1 MFQLISYTDLDS
13 SIQSYM
19 SNQAPNTTIRL
30 EYINNFLKE
39 LSTKYNIEVARRSV
53 DVDITPDGEP
63 IDIDTLITEGDVNKI
78 EEIREISDNV
88 PTNQYIPIG
97 GDGFSNNYNAGRRL
111 NQYVFYTEN
120 GKRYL
125 RLNSAEH
132 SDSEVVTYKVSYFTS
147 HLGYNSETEEYME
160 EIENVVGCKI
170 LLPYNYKRLAVTGIC
185 RDLFLISLGKDG
197 ETPSAIAENRYKSQ
211 LESLGL
217 TGEAKKIRTNV
228 RRVKIHPMF

>member
-1 MFQLISYTDLDS
+1 MFQLISYLDLDS

-30 EYINNFLKE
+30 EYINNFIKE
-39 LSTKYNIEVARRSV
+39 LSTKYNIEVARRSK
-53 DVDITPDGEP
+53 DVVLNPDGELV
-63 IDIDTLITEGDVNKI
+63 DIDDIITEKDVNKI
-78 EEIREISDNV
+78 ESIREISDNV
-88 PTNQYIPIG
+88 YTNQYIPIG
-97 GDGFSNNYNAGRRL
+97 EDGFVNNYNAGKRL

-125 RLNSAEH
+125 KLNSADH
-132 SDSEVVTYKVSYFTS
+132 SDDEDVTYKINYFTS
-147 HLGYNSETEEYME
+147 NLGYNNVTDEYME
-160 EIENVVGCKI
+160 EIENVTGCQI

-217 TGEAKKIRTNV
+217 AGEVKKIKTNV
-228 RRVKIHPMF
+228 RKVKMHPMF